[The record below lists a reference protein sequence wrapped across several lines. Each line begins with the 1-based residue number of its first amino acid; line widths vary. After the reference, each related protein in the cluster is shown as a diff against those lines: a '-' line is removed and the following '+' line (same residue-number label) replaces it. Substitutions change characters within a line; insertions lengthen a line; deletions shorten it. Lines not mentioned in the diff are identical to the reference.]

1 MFPLGLNMLKPLGL
15 SILPI
20 AFASSTL
27 AGNVTKIECQPVDKP
42 NGLFADGN
50 HNLTRFGFS
59 QHEKTGEFYNLVA
72 LNSTQQTFQFY
83 ECTFPDAPTSQG
95 EKYGQVRS
103 MSQKDHCV
111 TTGDTV
117 TLQPC
122 ESTLN
127 ENFRKQGFFWQVWN
141 LNCADLH
148 PIAHEA
154 GSYAEN
160 TLTGDKHSSQFSY
173 QYKNYLSPKAYI
185 GTKHC

>member
-1 MFPLGLNMLKPLGL
+1 MFKPVLLGIL
-15 SILPI
+15 SVV
-20 AFASSTL
+20 FASSTL
-27 AGNVTKIECQPVDKP
+27 AANATNIDCQPVGTS

-59 QHEKTGEFYNLVA
+59 QHEKTGEFPNLIA
-72 LNSTQQTFQFY
+72 LNSTKQTFQFY
-83 ECTFPDAPTSQG
+83 ECKFPNAPTSQG

-103 MSQKDHCV
+103 TAKKNHCV
-111 TTGDTV
+111 TAGDAV

-141 LNCADLH
+141 PNCADLH

-160 TLTGDKHSSQFSY
+160 TLTGNKHSSQFSY